1 MDHNLNKEI
10 ADFIRKKRRQKNKT
24 QKDIAKHLG
33 KSESTI
39 RNIEN
44 GRSSINVEDLFKI
57 LKYLGCDKY
66 ELKMIIY
73 RIYFVLDSEDAM
85 GSLEYAVLAIGLIGV
100 IIILYSVAT

>member
-1 MDHNLNKEI
+1 MPSVIPPGVTDLSVRSKIPRVPDLIIVRNLCH
-10 ADFIRKKRRQKNKT
+10 FR
-24 QKDIAKHLG
+24 L
-33 KSESTI
+33 
-39 RNIEN
+39 IEN

-73 RIYFVLDSEDAM
+73 RIYFVLDGEDAI